1 MATIPDTRET
11 PHQVEK
17 QDRIANPYRDLPQEK
32 KNEQDD
38 AGVAGRYDGEDVETD
53 ASVAQPDR
61 ETHTHAGK

>member
-1 MATIPDTRET
+1 MATIPDTRKT
-11 PHQVEK
+11 AHKVEK
-17 QDRIANPYRDLPQEK
+17 QDRIANPYRDRPQEQ
-32 KNEQDD
+32 KNEEDD